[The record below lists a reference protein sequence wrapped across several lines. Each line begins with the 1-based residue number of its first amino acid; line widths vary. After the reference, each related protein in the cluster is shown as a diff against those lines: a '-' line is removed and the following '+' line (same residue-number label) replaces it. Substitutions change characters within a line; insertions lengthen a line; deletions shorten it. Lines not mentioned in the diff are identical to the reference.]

1 MNIDSHFRP
10 QSAQAFFSVIHPGNM
25 PFFACFL
32 DSLSRQSNQDFDL
45 LLFNDGVPSLE
56 LAEQIQRHSRL
67 NTLVVDVKGSIASIR
82 KQGLEYL
89 KQFPEYQ
96 NFIFG
101 DSDDFF
107 SENLIE
113 RSIAEL
119 KKYDI
124 LIRDLNIVDEQ
135 GKQLI
140 PHFWGGRLNHG
151 FEPDIHFL
159 LDQNIMGLG
168 NVAMRS
174 SCLQAYAIDEDHAVV
189 DWTLFCSMLL
199 KQPHLHIF
207 FDSRVQTN
215 YRQHADSITG
225 LTKCNPE
232 KIEQARQ
239 VKIKHYA
246 FLLKQI
252 NIHHPQ
258 YAQIQQ
264 RLNLIQ
270 SAEHLIQD
278 LDYLAA
284 LTKGR
289 PFWWEM
295 AKLKPG
301 LLPE

>member
-1 MNIDSHFRP
+1 
-10 QSAQAFFSVIHPGNM
+10 M

-239 VKIKHYA
+239 VKVC
-246 FLLKQI
+246 
-252 NIHHPQ
+252 
-258 YAQIQQ
+258 
-264 RLNLIQ
+264 
-270 SAEHLIQD
+270 
-278 LDYLAA
+278 
-284 LTKGR
+284 
-289 PFWWEM
+289 
-295 AKLKPG
+295 
-301 LLPE
+301 

>member
-1 MNIDSHFRP
+1 LNIDPNFRP
-10 QSAQAFFSVIHPGNM
+10 QSATAFFTVVHPGNM
-25 PFFACFL
+25 PFFSCFL

-45 LLFNDGVPSLE
+45 LLFNDDVPNHE
-56 LAEQIQRHSRL
+56 LAEQIQRHSGL
-67 NTLVVDVKGSIASIR
+67 NTLVVDVKGRIASIR

-96 NFIFG
+96 NIIFG

-107 SENLIE
+107 SDNLIDS
-113 RSIAEL
+113 SIAGL
-119 KKYDI
+119 KNYDM

-135 GKQLI
+135 GKILI
-140 PHFWGGRLNHG
+140 PHFWGERLNHG
-151 FEPDIHFL
+151 FEPDIGFL
-159 LDQNIMGLG
+159 LDQNVMGLG

-174 SCLQAYAIDEDHAVV
+174 SCLQFYAIDEDHAVV

-199 KQPHLHIF
+199 GQANLHIY
-207 FDSRVQTN
+207 FDSEVQTY
-215 YRQHADSITG
+215 YRQHADNIAG
-225 LTKCNPE
+225 LTQCNPE

-252 NIHHPQ
+252 HIHHPQ

-264 RLNLIQ
+264 RLNLMQ
-270 SAEHLIQD
+270 LAEHLIQD

-289 PFWWEM
+289 PFWWEI